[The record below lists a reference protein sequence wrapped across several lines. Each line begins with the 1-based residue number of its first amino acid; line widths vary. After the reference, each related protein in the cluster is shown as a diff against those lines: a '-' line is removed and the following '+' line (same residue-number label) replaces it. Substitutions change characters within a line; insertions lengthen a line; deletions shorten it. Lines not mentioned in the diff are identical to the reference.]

1 MCQISYETARDSV
14 ETVESNLIYH
24 ENAALTKARSSKQV
38 SHIEVEQE
46 LVTLPPVKTA
56 TAGATEP
63 HPFQLLLVPS
73 SATANAGAAVASRLA
88 GAHRRPTANETARLS
103 VSSQQQAS
111 KASGAD
117 NHLES
122 CSTAKAGTV
131 SVGVAVQVPASSYVP
146 AKAAPR
152 RPQPPPVPPRNI
164 RLTLNYPNEST
175 TGAGHL
181 HKPMQR
187 PYREPPLLEEA
198 DSVESKANDASSPV
212 KAPAPPPPQQ
222 RSVQSKAVATAA
234 SSSSQDDEDS
244 DVENSRSGLMAC
256 VSNANDTSMESLVQ
270 EETALL
276 LPAASSGR
284 GLIRTV
290 VERDENTLI

>member
-1 MCQISYETARDSV
+1 M
-14 ETVESNLIYH
+14 
-24 ENAALTKARSSKQV
+24 
-38 SHIEVEQE
+38 
-46 LVTLPPVKTA
+46 TLPPVKTA
-56 TAGATEP
+56 AAGATEP

-73 SATANAGAAVASRLA
+73 SSTPNAGATVASRL
-88 GAHRRPTANETARLS
+88 GSAHRRAPANEGRLS
-103 VSSQQQAS
+103 GASQQAI
-111 KASGAD
+111 KASALD

-122 CSTAKAGTV
+122 STAKAVGTV

-146 AKAAPR
+146 AKPAPR

-164 RLTLNYPNEST
+164 RLTLNYPNESAG
-175 TGAGHL
+175 GAGHL
-181 HKPMQR
+181 LKPMQR
-187 PYREPPLLEEA
+187 PYREPPLLEET
-198 DSVESKANDASSPV
+198 DSAESKTNDASSPV
-212 KAPAPPPPQQ
+212 KAPPAPPQQQQQ
-222 RSVQSKAVATAA
+222 RSVQSKPAAGAAATAA
-234 SSSSQDDEDS
+234 ASTSSSHDEEDS
-244 DVENSRSGLMAC
+244 DVENSRSGMMAC